1 MKRTISFMTGKGS
14 VNHNSRKF
22 HAKNTDPERSCLNVE
37 YCNENVKDVYHELFD
52 EALTRYNEK
61 QTRSD
66 RRIDDYYEKIRSGK
80 QEKPFHEIILQIGDK
95 DNMGAKTE
103 NGRLAAKVLDKY
115 MRDFQRRNLTLR
127 VFSAYLHMDEAT
139 PHLHIDFVP
148 YTTGSRRGIDTRV
161 SLKQALSALGFKGGT
176 RRETELNQWVAYEK
190 EQLAAVMREHGIEWE
205 KKGTHEKHLSVLD
218 FEKKERAKEVAELEQ
233 SISDGKE
240 RLSDIQIQ
248 HRKAVQ
254 ETEQIRQKGEAIRQE
269 VSELSETSDL
279 LKEQATTLAEDK
291 KKLLSDNVK
300 LEKQQKK
307 LQQNIEKMVQSKAV
321 MERNIH
327 AYDED
332 EKWQLPE
339 PATLM
344 SAKAYKDKKAF
355 PLVEKL
361 KETIK
366 ALTIKC
372 VQLAEQGKKLKEKV
386 TRQEQQISRLTDKVM
401 EQSDI
406 IDRLQEK
413 TEDLGRLERYFGRE
427 QVQSIVERSK
437 ALEWA
442 EKENKRPKRVFDMSR

>member
-37 YCNENVKDVYHELFD
+37 YCNGNVKDVYHELFD
-52 EALTRYNEK
+52 EALARYNEK

-103 NGRLAAKVLDKY
+103 NGQLAAKVLDKY
-115 MRDFQRRNLTLR
+115 MQDFQRRNPTLR

-148 YTTGSRRGIDTRV
+148 YTTGSKRGLDTRV

-190 EQLAAVMREHGIEWE
+190 EQLAAVMLEHGIEWE

-254 ETEQIRQKGEAIRQE
+254 ETEQIRQKGEAIQQE
-269 VSELSETSDL
+269 VSQLSETSDL
-279 LKEQATTLAEDK
+279 LKKQATTLAEDK

-307 LQQNIEKMVQSKAV
+307 LQQDIEKMVQSKAV

-339 PATLM
+339 PAALM

-413 TEDLGRLERYFGRE
+413 MEDLGRLERYFGRE

>member
-52 EALTRYNEK
+52 EALARYNEK

-103 NGRLAAKVLDKY
+103 NGQLAAKVLDKY
-115 MRDFQRRNLTLR
+115 MRDFQRRNPTLR

-148 YTTGSRRGIDTRV
+148 YTTGSKRGLDTRV
-161 SLKQALSALGFKGGT
+161 SLKQALSALGFKGGA

-190 EQLAAVMREHGIEWE
+190 EQLAAVMLEHGIEWE

-307 LQQNIEKMVQSKAV
+307 LQQDIEKMVQSKAV

-339 PATLM
+339 PAALM

-413 TEDLGRLERYFGRE
+413 TADLGRLERYFGRE

-442 EKENKRPKRVFDMSR
+442 EKENKRPKRVFDVSR

>member
-52 EALTRYNEK
+52 EALARYNEK

-103 NGRLAAKVLDKY
+103 NGQLAAKVLDKY
-115 MRDFQRRNLTLR
+115 MWDFQRRNPTLR

-148 YTTGSRRGIDTRV
+148 YTTGSKRGLDTRV

-190 EQLAAVMREHGIEWE
+190 EQLAAVMLEHGIEWE

-279 LKEQATTLAEDK
+279 LKKQATTLAEDK

-307 LQQNIEKMVQSKAV
+307 LQQDIEKMVQSKAV

-339 PATLM
+339 PAALM

-355 PLVEKL
+355 PLAEKL

-413 TEDLGRLERYFGRE
+413 MEDLGRLERYFGRE

-442 EKENKRPKRVFDMSR
+442 EKENKRPKRVFDVSR

>member
-52 EALTRYNEK
+52 EALARYNEK

-103 NGRLAAKVLDKY
+103 NGQLAAKVLDKY
-115 MRDFQRRNLTLR
+115 MWDFQRRNPTLR

-148 YTTGSRRGIDTRV
+148 YTTGSKRGLDTRV

-190 EQLAAVMREHGIEWE
+190 EQLAAVMLEHGIEWE

-307 LQQNIEKMVQSKAV
+307 LQQDIEKMVQSKVV

-339 PATLM
+339 PAALM

-413 TEDLGRLERYFGRE
+413 TADLGHLERYFGRE

>member
-52 EALTRYNEK
+52 EALARYNEK

-103 NGRLAAKVLDKY
+103 NGQLAAKVLDKY
-115 MRDFQRRNLTLR
+115 MWDFQRRNPTLR

-148 YTTGSRRGIDTRV
+148 YTTGSKRGLDTRV

-190 EQLAAVMREHGIEWE
+190 EQLAAVMLEHGIEWE

-307 LQQNIEKMVQSKAV
+307 LQQDIEKMVQSKVV

-339 PATLM
+339 PAALM

-355 PLVEKL
+355 PLVDKL

-413 TEDLGRLERYFGRE
+413 TADLGHLERYFGRE

-442 EKENKRPKRVFDMSR
+442 EKENKRPKRVFDM

>member
-52 EALTRYNEK
+52 EALARYNEK

-80 QEKPFHEIILQIGDK
+80 QEKPFYEIILQIGDK

-103 NGRLAAKVLDKY
+103 NGQLAAKVLDKY
-115 MRDFQRRNLTLR
+115 MWDFQRRNPTLR

-148 YTTGSRRGIDTRV
+148 YTTGSKRGLDTRV

-190 EQLAAVMREHGIEWE
+190 EQLAAVMLEHGIEWE

-279 LKEQATTLAEDK
+279 LKKQATTLAEDK

-307 LQQNIEKMVQSKAV
+307 LQQDIEKMVQSKAV

-339 PATLM
+339 PAALM

-413 TEDLGRLERYFGRE
+413 MEDLGCLERYFGRE

-442 EKENKRPKRVFDMSR
+442 EKENKRPKRVFDVSR